1 MMAAFRV
8 LLRQACGC
16 AALFLR
22 YSVGGALHK
31 LPEHLGIIARAAE
44 PDAAR
49 DLRDGLI
56 GAAKER
62 ETLLDAVM
70 QEEVKRRLVHG
81 RLKQTTEFA
90 LARVAGRGHLVE
102 RDRLAFLSMTISR
115 FIHDLLL
122 IRTSL

>member
-8 LLRQACGC
+8 SLRQACGC
-16 AALFLR
+16 AALFG
-22 YSVGGALHK
+22 GGALHK

-122 IRTSL
+122 MRTSL